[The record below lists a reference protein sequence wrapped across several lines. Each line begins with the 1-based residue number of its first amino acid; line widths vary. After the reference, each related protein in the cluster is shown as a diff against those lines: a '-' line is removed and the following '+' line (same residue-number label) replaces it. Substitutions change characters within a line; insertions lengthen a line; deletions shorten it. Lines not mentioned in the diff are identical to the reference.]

1 MRLLDKSI
9 FYFLLV
15 SIPLL
20 IIAGFLSFRLITQ
33 TVNENINENLWNGK
47 LQAQNIIDSF
57 DEPREMYLDYDSLS
71 RIGIDK
77 SGGSGYKITE
87 IYRMDT
93 VEHEQVKY
101 RMLKGFYKRKG
112 TNYLIT
118 IVKPMLE
125 EDDLLE
131 NLFVCFLIIVGF
143 VLLAFLTVSWFLS
156 KWIWKPFYNIIAQLE
171 KYEIRNNSFPSSS
184 TKEFRQLGQALDKMS
199 ARIYKDFISQK
210 EFAENASHEMQTPLA
225 IIKAK
230 LDTLMQSEKLGR
242 EEMEQL
248 QGVENAVNR
257 LSSLNK
263 SLILLARIENSQFE
277 NSEEIKVSD
286 IAERS
291 LENFSEMLEARNL
304 SLEKNM
310 TISPIIKMNA
320 SLCEILINNLL
331 QNAVRHNVNG
341 GKIVIETGD
350 KFLRIGNTGGALSI
364 SEQEMFERFRKNDAS
379 KESLGLGLAI
389 VKSIC
394 EKYGFNISYQ
404 FKENLHIFNIVF
416 LRTELL

>member
-1 MRLLDKSI
+1 
-9 FYFLLV
+9 
-15 SIPLL
+15 
-20 IIAGFLSFRLITQ
+20 
-33 TVNENINENLWNGK
+33 
-47 LQAQNIIDSF
+47 
-57 DEPREMYLDYDSLS
+57 
-71 RIGIDK
+71 
-77 SGGSGYKITE
+77 
-87 IYRMDT
+87 
-93 VEHEQVKY
+93 
-101 RMLKGFYKRKG
+101 
-112 TNYLIT
+112 
-118 IVKPMLE
+118 
-125 EDDLLE
+125 
-131 NLFVCFLIIVGF
+131 
-143 VLLAFLTVSWFLS
+143 
-156 KWIWKPFYNIIAQLE
+156 
-171 KYEIRNNSFPSSS
+171 
-184 TKEFRQLGQALDKMS
+184 
-199 ARIYKDFISQK
+199 
-210 EFAENASHEMQTPLA
+210 LA